1 MISSK
6 GFRYDIQGLRA
17 IAVIAVIIFHCGYL
31 PNGYLGVDVFL
42 VISGFLITNII
53 YVDFLAD
60 KYSIAVFYERRFRR
74 IIPLVLVT
82 ATVVLILGLLFMLP
96 DDLENL
102 SQSVIATNF
111 FGNNVLQY
119 LTVYDY
125 WDVWNEYKPLLH
137 TWSLG
142 VEEQF
147 YVIFPFLFILLKSN
161 KKYLL
166 PSLVLLTVGSVLLFI
181 FTKNDA
187 FRFYLLP
194 TRFFEI
200 AVGGL
205 AALNLDKM
213 KGNLSISVVSF
224 AVLIFM
230 LFFELGLPTE
240 LEIIVTVLAS
250 VSLIYF
256 NKPSHFVNKLLENKA
271 IVYLGTISFSLY
283 MWHQVILAYFRYTVT
298 QEITVKWLLIL
309 LTAIFIISVL
319 SYNYVENYLRD
330 KRNITT
336 KKLLIYAII
345 VFMALNIV
353 SFYIYIK
360 AGIIKDVP
368 ELDITAKNA
377 VRGVHAKYNS
387 RVNDLDQDFKTT
399 DKIKVIAIGNSFA
412 RDWANILLESNYA
425 KDIEISYC
433 FDYNQSKNMQAR
445 LNQADV
451 IFLNTFTKHDYKQL
465 EENYNI
471 NIDKVWIIGTKNFG
485 SNNGVVYNYKGGDYC
500 SQRTEVSN
508 LDLISNKRLNK
519 EWGEKYIDLL
529 AKVTGADGKVIVF
542 TPDCKLISQDTRHLT
557 RAGAEMF
564 SNLLDLKLY
573 LKKQI

>member
-17 IAVIAVIIFHCGYL
+17 IAVIAVIIFHCGFL

-42 VISGFLITNII
+42 VISGFLITKII
-53 YVDFLAD
+53 YVDFQQD
-60 KYSIAVFYERRFRR
+60 KYSVAVFYERRFRR
-74 IIPLVLVT
+74 IIPLVLLT
-82 ATVVLILGLLFMLP
+82 ASVVLILGLLFMLP

-119 LTVYDY
+119 LTVGDY

-147 YVIFPFLFILLKSN
+147 YVVFPFLFIILKSH

-166 PSLVLLTVGSVLLFI
+166 PSLVVLTVGSVLLFI

-200 AVGGL
+200 SIGGL
-205 AALNLDKM
+205 AALNIDKM
-213 KGNLSISVVSF
+213 KGNLPISVAAF
-224 AVLIFM
+224 FVLIFM
-230 LFFELGLPTE
+230 LFFEFGLPTE
-240 LEIIVTVLAS
+240 LEIIVTVIAS

-256 NKPSHFVNKLLENKA
+256 NRSSYFINKLLENKA

-298 QEITVKWLLIL
+298 QEITVSWLLIL
-309 LTAIFIISVL
+309 LTLMFIVSIL

-336 KKLLIYAII
+336 KKLLIYSIV
-345 VFMALNIV
+345 VFMALNV
-353 SFYIYIK
+353 TSFVVYVR
-360 AGIIKDVP
+360 AGVMKDVP
-368 ELDITAKNA
+368 ELEITTKNA
-377 VRGVHAKYNS
+377 VRGLHAKYNA
-387 RVNDLDQDFKTT
+387 RNYDLDQDFKTT
-399 DKIKVIAIGNSFA
+399 DKIKVMVIGNSFA

-425 KDIEISYC
+425 KDVEISYS
-433 FDYNQSKNMQAR
+433 FDYKESKNMQAR

-451 IFLNTFTKHDYKQL
+451 IFLSTFTKDDYKQL
-465 EENYNI
+465 EEKYKVDI
-471 NIDKVWIIGTKNFG
+471 NKVWITGTKNFG
-485 SNNGVVYNYKGGDYC
+485 SNNGVVYNNKGADYC
-500 SQRTEVSN
+500 AQRAVVSN
-508 LDLISNKRLNK
+508 FDLVLNKRLNK
-519 EWGEKYIDLL
+519 EWGAKHIDLL

-564 SNLLDLKLY
+564 SNLLDLKMY
-573 LKKQI
+573 LKKKI